1 MIITSS
7 SSIGASVEFPRDV
20 FHLINLL
27 QLPYNQYFRFTK
39 YKVWVGI
46 LNYVA
51 NVCLIFDQE
60 QSMRLNPLK
69 F

>member
-27 QLPYNQYFRFTK
+27 RLAYNQYFRFTK

-51 NVCLIFDQE
+51 NVL
-60 QSMRLNPLK
+60 LNL
-69 F
+69 